1 MTPSEAPVTTNPYAL
16 GKRSAHDSSVTL
28 GVALRRLAPL
38 MIDERRRVTV
48 AFAATM
54 VSAGATLLAPVVIAR
69 AIDTFM
75 TAGDFGG
82 VLRSALV
89 LLGAYVVGLVAAYV
103 QTRQMGTVG
112 RQVLFNLRNALF
124 LKLQELPVDFFN
136 QNKAGDLISRINND
150 TDKLNQFFS
159 QALVQ
164 LAAYLIMMA
173 GAAVLLLSLNVRL
186 GASALLPAVGV
197 LLLTR
202 GAGGWIRRRNRAS
215 LQALGDLSGEVQES
229 VSNFR
234 VILAFDRVDYFRE
247 QFGAANDRNYAAAV
261 RAGLANTLFVP
272 IYGLA
277 LNLAQVVVLAYGFYL
292 IANGALTIGLLIGFL
307 IYVNNFYMPLRQL
320 AVIWSSFQMAMAS
333 LDRISEVLALRSNLP
348 RLPADPGSGPRAAAA
363 MEFDQVSFAYPGGGE
378 VLKDVTF
385 TLERGRTY
393 ALVGPTGGG
402 KTTTA
407 SLMARL
413 YDPTSGVV
421 RLDGRDIRTYAPA
434 DRAGRIGFILQEP
447 FLFTGTV
454 RDNIVYGSRDLQAL
468 DDAGLRA
475 RLEARQLTGLV
486 DRFEQGL
493 DTPVTTGSDGVS
505 LGQKQLVAFMRAVL
519 RDPEILVLDEATAN
533 IDTVTEQLLEQVL
546 RGLPAST
553 TRVVIAH
560 RLNTIENA
568 DEIFFINGGEITP
581 AGSMEMALDL
591 LLHGKRE
598 S

>member
-75 TAGDFGG
+75 TAGDFRG

-164 LAAYLIMMA
+164 LAANLIMMA